1 MPANDARRV
10 RGKIDQYAAE
20 PASLANNAT
29 KLVGSG
35 YTRLR
40 VGDYRVI
47 MAEDGT
53 VVDVITIGVR
63 GGIYE

>member
-10 RGKIDQYAAE
+10 RGKIDRYAAE

-29 KLVGSG
+29 KLVGSQ

-53 VVDVITIGVR
+53 VVDVIAIGAR

>member
-1 MPANDARRV
+1 MPANDAARV
-10 RGKIDQYAAE
+10 RAKIDQYAAD

-29 KLVGSG
+29 KLVGSD

-40 VGDYRVI
+40 VGSYRVI
-47 MAEDGT
+47 LLEDLT
-53 VVDVITIGVR
+53 VVEVVDIGVR